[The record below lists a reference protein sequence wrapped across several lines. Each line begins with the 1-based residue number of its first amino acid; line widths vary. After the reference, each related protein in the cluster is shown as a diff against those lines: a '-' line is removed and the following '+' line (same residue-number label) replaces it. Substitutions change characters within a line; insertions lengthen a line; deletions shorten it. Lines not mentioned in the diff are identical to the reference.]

1 MSARLLTAFYFAL
14 GISSLVMLPSLPAAG
29 TLALITCA
37 AAILTAKRA
46 SRPLGFFV
54 WGLTWAVLHAGAVL
68 DRPVPE
74 ALLDRVSVVT
84 ITVDSVVRRSDDRIV
99 FDALLI
105 DSSGTDQKG
114 LQDKKIRL
122 TWYGTDLAPGRG
134 ERWRVRVKLK
144 RPRGYRNAST
154 FDYEKALFLERITAK
169 GYVLG
174 GQRIDEGTADAG
186 FATFLSILEAR
197 AERMHH
203 AGIVWALSVGDR
215 SRITEGQWSVL
226 RRTGLSHLVA
236 ISGLHI
242 GLAAFW
248 LSIPAVLFLR
258 LFPALTVYMPRMLV
272 AAIVG
277 CTLGYFYAQ
286 LAGFPVSALRAFAM
300 LSVFGASVAA
310 FRRTRL
316 ESVLASAVFLIGL
329 VDPLTVPTPGF
340 WLSITAVWL
349 IGKVVGIQGKGAP
362 TTSISS
368 PTVLKAWSRR
378 LWHAG
383 KRLFQI
389 QVFLFV
395 GLLPVLAFFGFV
407 VSFAGLITNLI
418 VVPIFSL
425 IVVPLLL
432 IGLFAA
438 PIIGS
443 FGTERILDIVDR
455 VLALVMDV
463 GTSIAAFPFSA
474 VDPWPPLAGFCIL
487 VAALVGVWAKQDKR
501 LVTLLLILGAF
512 SLGKSWP
519 ESRPLEPG
527 EFSLTAFDVGQGLAI
542 LITTASHRVLYDSGP
557 QFGQFAP
564 ALMPLRRQLGAFR
577 SQGVDVLIASHGASD
592 HFGAGEFI
600 RTEFRPDRF
609 FSGQPE
615 KTGGELCARD
625 IGWVFDQVSFRFIQS
640 EPGPSTSSNDRS
652 CVLLITGASGSALL
666 TGDIESRSEYRLTRH
681 SGERIDVDVL
691 QVPHHGS
698 RSSSTE
704 PFLKAVSP
712 QWALLSRGADNRF
725 GHPHPKVVARYRAHG
740 ITVLDTAIQGQID
753 MISRETG
760 WTIETFLARSKRFYH
775 WAR

>member
-1 MSARLLTAFYFAL
+1 MTF
-14 GISSLVMLPSLPAAG
+14 
-29 TLALITCA
+29 A
-37 AAILTAKRA
+37 AATLSAKRFT
-46 SRPLGFFV
+46 RPLGFFA
-54 WGLTWAVLHAGAVL
+54 WGLTWVVLQAGAVL
-68 DRPVPE
+68 GRPVPE
-74 ALLDRVSVVT
+74 DLLNRVSVVA
-84 ITVDSVVRRSDDRIV
+84 ITVDRVVRRFDDRIV
-99 FDALLI
+99 FDALLT
-105 DSSGTDQKG
+105 DASATDQKG
-114 LQDKKIRL
+114 LQGKKIRL

-134 ERWRVRVKLK
+134 ERWRLRVKLK
-144 RPRGYRNAST
+144 RPRGYRNAAT
-154 FDYEKALFLERITAK
+154 FDYEKTLFLERITAK

-174 GQRIDEGTADAG
+174 GERTDQGAAGAG

-197 AERMHH
+197 ADRMQH

-258 LFPALTVYMPRMLV
+258 LFPAPTVCVPRMLV
-272 AAIVG
+272 AVIVG
-277 CTLGYFYAQ
+277 CALAYFYAQ

-300 LSVFGASVAA
+300 LSFFVASVAA

-316 ESVLASAVFLIGL
+316 ESVLAAAVFLIGL

-340 WLSITAVWL
+340 WLSVTAVWL
-349 IGKVVGIQGKGAP
+349 IGKVVVKQGKSAP

-368 PTVLKAWSRR
+368 PTVLKESSRR
-378 LWHAG
+378 VWRGG
-383 KRLFQI
+383 KKLFHI
-389 QVFLFV
+389 QVFLFF

-418 VVPIFSL
+418 VVPIFSF

-432 IGLFAA
+432 VGLFAA
-438 PIIGS
+438 PIIGGP
-443 FGTERILDIVDR
+443 GTEGILDIVDR
-455 VLALVMDV
+455 VLSLVMDF
-463 GTSIAAFPFSA
+463 GESIAALPFSA
-474 VDPWPPLAGFCIL
+474 VEPWPALAGLSIL
-487 VAALVGVWAKQDKR
+487 VAALIGVWARQDKR
-501 LVTLLLILGAF
+501 LVALLLILGAV
-512 SLGKSWP
+512 LLDKSWP
-519 ESRPLEPG
+519 EPRPLEPG

-542 LITTASHRVLYDSGP
+542 LIRTASHRVLYDSGP
-557 QFGQFAP
+557 RFGEFSP
-564 ALMPLRRQLGAFR
+564 ALMPLRRRLGAFR
-577 SQGVDVLIASHGASD
+577 SKGVDVLIASHGASD
-592 HFGAGEFI
+592 HFGAGELI
-600 RTEFRPDRF
+600 RSEFRPDRF
-609 FSGQPE
+609 WSGQPE
-615 KTGGELCARD
+615 KTGGALCVRD
-625 IGWVFDQVSFRFIQS
+625 ISWVFDHVSFRFIQN
-640 EPGPSTSSNDRS
+640 EPGPSTTSNDRS

-666 TGDIESRSEYRLTRH
+666 TGDIERRSEYRLTRH
-681 SGERIDVDVL
+681 SREHIDVDVL

-753 MISRETG
+753 MISRKTG

-775 WAR
+775 WTR